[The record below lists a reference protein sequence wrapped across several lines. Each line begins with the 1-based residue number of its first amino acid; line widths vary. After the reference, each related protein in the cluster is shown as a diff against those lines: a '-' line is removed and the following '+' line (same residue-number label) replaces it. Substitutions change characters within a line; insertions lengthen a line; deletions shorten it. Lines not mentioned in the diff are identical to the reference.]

1 MPKTITLHIEDSVY
15 NMLKRAAEGDRR
27 TISNFMEY
35 AAINYVLNNN
45 IVDDDEFKEAM
56 IFEKNI
62 KKGLEDVKNGR
73 YKIIDGL

>member
-1 MPKTITLHIEDSVY
+1 MPKTITLRVEDSVY
-15 NMLKRAAEGDRR
+15 NTLKRAAEGDRR
-27 TISNFMEY
+27 SISNFMEY

-56 IFEKNI
+56 AFEKDI

-73 YKIIDGL
+73 YKVIG